1 LLGEGNVNGNSSFFK
16 DDLYD
21 TSKFTDIFTYN
32 DSRIRTYMNED
43 GTEGLAWN
51 WWLRSASSGYDSFV
65 GFVSGGGDVNSYN
78 ANNYHAVLPVCL
90 IG

>member
-1 LLGEGNVNGNSSFFK
+1 
-16 DDLYD
+16 
-21 TSKFTDIFTYN
+21 
-32 DSRIRTYMNED
+32 MNED